1 MHRRGALGRAQR
13 FPAPRVPGP
22 EAESIIDHA
31 LGSPGLRK
39 AAPETAVWLS
49 MVAYIRHNLTE
60 YDTLLDEEGYDPESA
75 RHFVLDDINDV
86 LAAWAS
92 PRRLSDE
99 EHEDRA

>member
-1 MHRRGALGRAQR
+1 MQRQEALQGALRVL
-13 FPAPRVPGP
+13 APRIPGH

-39 AAPETAVWLS
+39 AAPETAIWLS

-75 RHFVLDDINDV
+75 RHFVLQDINDV

-99 EHEDRA
+99 EDEDRA